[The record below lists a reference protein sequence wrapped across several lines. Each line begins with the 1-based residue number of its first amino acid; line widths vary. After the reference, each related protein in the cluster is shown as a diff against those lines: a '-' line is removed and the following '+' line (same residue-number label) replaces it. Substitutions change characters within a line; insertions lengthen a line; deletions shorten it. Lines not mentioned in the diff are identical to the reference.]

1 MLKIDNKNYT
11 IHKLAQNI
19 LSKSLLKLP
28 LYILNKK
35 AQKYFR
41 FGYVI
46 RLSNLVESRNKLFQ
60 LLQKDAGAYVDT
72 TLHTLYIN
80 SIYINMFGALDNL
93 AWALQHE
100 FNLIEGVTE
109 NRNRKKIGL
118 FAQEWTKA
126 LKQKDE
132 KIVQDIDK
140 FREWYEKCT
149 DFRDSSAHRMPLYCP
164 PAIQFGEDSTENLML
179 QKKLDAMDVD
189 DESYMETF
197 LAVNMKG
204 IYKSWFCVNFE
215 EDTIFY
221 SLDRVVFDDYKSFL
235 ELSDLIMEWI
245 AKINKI
251 GYLY

>member
-1 MLKIDNKNYT
+1 MKAKINNDNNT
-11 IHKLAQNI
+11 LHRFVQNI
-19 LSKSLLKLP
+19 QIKSLKLP
-28 LYILNKK
+28 TYLLNQK
-35 AQKYFR
+35 AQKYLR
-41 FGYVI
+41 FGYAI
-46 RLSNLVESRNKLFQ
+46 RLSNLVASRNELFQ
-60 LLQKDAGAYVDT
+60 LLQKDAGTYVDT

-93 AWALQHE
+93 AWVLQHE
-100 FNLIEGVTE
+100 FNLVEGVTE
-109 NRNRKKIGL
+109 NRNRKKIRL

-140 FREWYEKCT
+140 FKEWYEEST

-164 PAIQFGEDSTENLML
+164 PAIQFGEDSAENLML
-179 QKKLDAMDVD
+179 QKKLDDMDVN
-189 DESYMETF
+189 DESYMDSF

-204 IYKSWFCVNFE
+204 IYKSWFGVNSE
-215 EDTIFY
+215 ENTTFY

-245 AKINKI
+245 AKINRL